1 MRKKVVNDLIGTSTE
16 ILQTFWHKDMSLLS
30 HYLDDDVFY
39 CGADPSQYYSSKNE
53 LVNYLYSVMNGC
65 SESELTHIDLQC
77 VFNQQNICIIVG
89 RFFLMT
95 DMKSLE
101 MVHEK
106 QRCTFVW
113 SIDKER
119 EGRIVYMNIPDYI
132 GKLEEGE
139 VFPHKMGSTTYQY
152 YKDMVKKLI

>member
-53 LVNYLYSVMNGC
+53 LVNYFYSVMNGC

-89 RFFLMT
+89 CFFLMT

-106 QRCTFVW
+106 QRCTFV
-113 SIDKER
+113 
-119 EGRIVYMNIPDYI
+119 
-132 GKLEEGE
+132 
-139 VFPHKMGSTTYQY
+139 
-152 YKDMVKKLI
+152 